1 MAYDEDQCIQC
12 GGIRANRSSLCVKCL
27 VDANCNL
34 QLRVEGLEG
43 KLENRNISEGIR
55 TRGKNEEIKV
65 LEHQLKLTRRILKH
79 VYGEYR
85 ELRELKVVDIPA

>member
-12 GGIRANRSSLCVKCL
+12 GGIRASRSSLCVKCL
-27 VDANCNL
+27 VDANCDL

-43 KLENRNISEGIR
+43 RLENNNISEGIR
-55 TRGKNEEIKV
+55 MRGKNEEISV

>member
-1 MAYDEDQCIQC
+1 MAYKEDRCLQC
-12 GGIRANRSSLCVKCL
+12 GGVRAGRSSLCVKCL
-27 VDANCNL
+27 VNANCDL

-43 KLENRNISEGIR
+43 KLEDIKIQEGIR

-79 VYGEYR
+79 LYGEYR
-85 ELRELKVVDIPA
+85 ELRELKAVDIPA